1 MVKKAIGFGE
11 NTYKRGQ
18 NMVNLVSGA
27 DEYYLIPEYLKT
39 DGYAVI
45 RGIYS
50 LDECQKL
57 RETIDAERL
66 NSSGS
71 HPGDQFVLA
80 NAVHLLPALENYVS
94 SENLINVLDQAFSS
108 NPYCFT
114 SHSDV
119 HVNSVSGWH
128 KDDGKGKYF
137 ESCDDYTT
145 SSDCQVFKVALYLQD
160 CSTSGG
166 LSVKAGS
173 HASGYSKFGMDYNS
187 ADPEVYLPST
197 PGDIVIFD
205 VRITH
210 KGDSNSTTALSDRIL
225 RKLRLVKDKKL
236 DYERYA
242 MFFSFG
248 LENKYTYVFSE
259 KNMERQIKDLGNTDS
274 SCIPPSLLK
283 KLKSQNVGTRDF
295 GELVKPIV

>member
-1 MVKKAIGFGE
+1 
-11 NTYKRGQ
+11 
-18 NMVNLVSGA
+18 MVNIVSSA
-27 DEYYLIPEYLKT
+27 DEYHRIPEYLKK

-50 LDECQKL
+50 LDECRTL

-66 NSSGS
+66 SPSGS

-80 NAVHLLPALENYVS
+80 NAVHLLPALEDYVS
-94 SENLINVLDQAFSS
+94 SRNLIKVLNHAFSN

-114 SHSDV
+114 SHSDI

-137 ESCDDYTT
+137 ESCDDYTS
-145 SSDCQVFKVALYLQD
+145 SSDCQVFKVAFYLQD

-166 LSVKAGS
+166 LSVKAAS
-173 HASGYSKFGMDYNS
+173 HASGYSKFGLDYNS
-187 ADPEVYLPST
+187 DHPEVYLPSL

-225 RKLRLVKDKKL
+225 RKLGLVKDKKL
-236 DYERYA
+236 DYQRFA

-274 SCIPPSLLK
+274 SSIPPSLSK

-295 GELVKPIV
+295 GELAKSIV